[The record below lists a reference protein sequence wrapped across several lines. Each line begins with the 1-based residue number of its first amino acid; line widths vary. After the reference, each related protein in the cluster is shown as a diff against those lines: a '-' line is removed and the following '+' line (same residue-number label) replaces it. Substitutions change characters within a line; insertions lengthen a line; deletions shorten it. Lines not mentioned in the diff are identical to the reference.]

1 MGMIDLAGVALA
13 ALLSENFILVNCMGI
28 GTRVESF
35 RDPMDALRSGGC
47 LTVVMVLS
55 ALVSW
60 LLDFALLSRFGLQY
74 LRLLVLALLIPG
86 LVALLRTFLRHCL
99 PELSRRVD
107 ENLKSISTNAAAL
120 GSALLVVQRS
130 YSLSAALLFALFG
143 GLGSTLALAS
153 FASLREEVDFD
164 RCPRCFRGV
173 PILFL
178 TAGLMGLALVG
189 FYGLHLD

>member
-35 RDPMDALRSGGC
+35 RDPMDALRSGSC

-143 GLGSTLALAS
+143 GLGATLALAS

>member
-35 RDPMDALRSGGC
+35 RDPMDALRSGSC

-143 GLGSTLALAS
+143 GLGATLALAS

-164 RCPRCFRGV
+164 RCPRCFRGI